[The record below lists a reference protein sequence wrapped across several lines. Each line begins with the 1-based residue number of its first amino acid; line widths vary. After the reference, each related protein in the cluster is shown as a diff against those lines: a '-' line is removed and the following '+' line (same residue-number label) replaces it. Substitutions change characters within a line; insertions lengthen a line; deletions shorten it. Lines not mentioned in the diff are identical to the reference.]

1 MHLIT
6 HSWGTV
12 ILFDILFA
20 NRWDDPTLPGFSHV
34 QKIRQAIFGLS
45 PHEQSGIRLASIST
59 MGSPLA
65 LFSLIT
71 IIGSSQGGSTHDI
84 TPNLEELFS
93 RLIINEQKMPWLNF
107 THPGE
112 PIAYPLEKVLPNL
125 VDPQHKFI
133 DIEDVLTSGS
143 GWLEFIS
150 RPLAGSFLSLMNGGN
165 AHLSYWE
172 SKLVAERIA
181 EII

>member
-1 MHLIT
+1 
-6 HSWGTV
+6 
-12 ILFDILFA
+12 
-20 NRWDDPTLPGFSHV
+20 
-34 QKIRQAIFGLS
+34 
-45 PHEQSGIRLASIST
+45 

-107 THPGE
+107 THPGD

-133 DIEDVLTSGS
+133 DLEDVLTSGS

-150 RPLAGSFLSLMNGGN
+150 RPLAGSFLSLMNGGSN
-165 AHLSYWE
+165 KIRQNRTTVVKTAAQMYRGYTKNLDG
-172 SKLVAERIA
+172 RQF
-181 EII
+181 